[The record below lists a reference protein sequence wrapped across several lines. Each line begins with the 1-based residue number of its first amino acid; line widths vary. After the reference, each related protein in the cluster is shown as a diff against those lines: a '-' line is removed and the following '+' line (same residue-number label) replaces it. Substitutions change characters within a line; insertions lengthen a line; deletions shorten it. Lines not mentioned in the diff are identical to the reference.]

1 MRQYGAPAPK
11 MAPKLPATRP
21 ARRTLAEALL
31 DALHGHGARE
41 IFGIPGDFALN
52 LFDAIE
58 RHGAFPLYTLSHEPS
73 IGFAADAAARIH
85 GAPSVAAV
93 TYGAGAL
100 NMVNPV
106 AAAFA
111 EKSPVVV
118 LSGAPGRGERA
129 SGFALHHQAR
139 TLDSQL
145 AIFREITCD
154 QAVLDDARRAPR
166 EISRVLAS
174 ALRCS
179 RPVYLEIP
187 RDMVDA
193 PCAPVVAEAARAVD
207 RDALEACATEIM
219 ARLVAAEHP
228 VIMAGVEVRRFGLE
242 EHVAA
247 LARALGL
254 PLVTS
259 LLGRG
264 LFAHADT
271 PLAGTYLGLAGD
283 PAVAQSVEE
292 SDALFL
298 LGEIISDTTFGVS
311 GRRVD
316 LRRAI
321 QALDN
326 QVVISHH
333 TYFDIPLAALV
344 EALARRARPLASAS
358 RAASWPLPANLPA
371 DAAPVEPRDVA
382 AGINDMMAKHGRMPV
397 AADIGDCL
405 FTAMDLVHTD
415 HVAPGYYATMG
426 FAVPAALGVQA
437 ATGRRALALVG
448 DGAFQMTGW
457 ELGHCRRYEWDPIV
471 VVMNNARWG
480 MLSAFRPQARYTE
493 LGEWDFAGCAE
504 PLGGRGHRVATR
516 AQLAQALEAAAR
528 ERGRFHLIDVRI
540 APEALSPTLR
550 RFAAA
555 LSAVD
560 PDPPL

>member
-1 MRQYGAPAPK
+1 
-11 MAPKLPATRP
+11 LSRP
-21 ARRTLAEALL
+21 ARSTLAAALL
-31 DALHGHGARE
+31 AALREHGARE
-41 IFGIPGDFALN
+41 IFGIPGDFALG

-58 RHGAFPLYTLSHEPS
+58 REGTLPLYTLSHEPS

-100 NMVNPV
+100 NMVNAV
-106 AAAFA
+106 AAAYA

-118 LSGAPGRGERA
+118 LSGSPGRGERA
-129 SGFALHHQAR
+129 SGLSLHHQAR

-154 QAVLDDARRAPR
+154 QAVLDESSRPAEDIA
-166 EISRVLAS
+166 RVLAS
-174 ALRCS
+174 ARRCS

-187 RDMVDA
+187 RDRVEA
-193 PCAPVVAEAARAVD
+193 PCEAVVAQAPAPIDA
-207 RDALEACATEIM
+207 DALAACAEEIM
-219 ARLVAAEHP
+219 ARLVAAQRP
-228 VIMAGVEVRRFGLE
+228 VLMAGVEVRRFGLE
-242 EHVAA
+242 ERVAA
-247 LARALGL
+247 LARRLGI
-254 PLVTS
+254 PVVTS

-264 LFAHADT
+264 LFAGADT
-271 PLAGTYLGLAGD
+271 PLAGTYLGPAGN
-283 PAVAQSVEE
+283 PAVAEMVEE

-298 LGEIISDTTFGVS
+298 LGEIVSDTTFGVS

-316 LRRAI
+316 LRHAI

-333 TYFDIPLAALV
+333 TYFDIALAALV
-344 EALARRARPLASAS
+344 DALGRSARPLASAR
-358 RAASWPLPANLPA
+358 RAESWALPANLAA
-371 DAAPVEPRDVA
+371 DGAPVEPRDIA
-382 AGINDMMAKHGRMPV
+382 AGVNDLMARHGLMPV

-405 FTAMDLVHTD
+405 FTAMELVHTD

-426 FAVPAALGVQA
+426 FGVPAALGVQA

-457 ELGHCRRYEWDPIV
+457 ELGHCRRYGWDPIV

-480 MLSAFRPQARYTE
+480 MLSAFRPQAGYTA
-493 LGEWDFAGCAE
+493 LGEWDFAGCAA

-516 AQLAQALEAAAR
+516 EELARALEAAAA
-528 ERGRFHLIDVRI
+528 ERGRFHLIDVRM
-540 APEALSPTLR
+540 APGALSSTLR
-550 RFAAA
+550 RFADAIGSFGIPA
-555 LSAVD
+555 KAGM
-560 PDPPL
+560 P

>member
-1 MRQYGAPAPK
+1 MS
-11 MAPKLPATRP
+11 RP
-21 ARRTLAEALL
+21 ARSTLAVSLLAALR
-31 DALHGHGARE
+31 DHGARE
-41 IFGIPGDFALN
+41 IFGIPGDFALG

-58 RHGAFPLYTLSHEPS
+58 REGTLPLYTLSHEPS

-100 NMVNPV
+100 NMVNAV
-106 AAAFA
+106 AAAYA

-129 SGFALHHQAR
+129 SGLALHHQAR

-154 QAVLDDARRAPR
+154 QAVLDDSSRPAEDIA
-166 EISRVLAS
+166 RVLAS
-174 ALRCS
+174 ARRCS

-187 RDMVDA
+187 RDRVDA
-193 PCAPVVAEAARAVD
+193 PCDAVVAEPARAID
-207 RDALEACATEIM
+207 AEALEACAEEVM
-219 ARLVAAEHP
+219 ARLVAAQRP
-228 VIMAGVEVRRFGLE
+228 VLMAGVEVRRFGLE
-242 EHVAA
+242 ERVAA
-247 LARALGL
+247 LARGLGI
-254 PLVTS
+254 PIVTS

-264 LFAHADT
+264 LFAGADT
-271 PLAGTYLGLAGD
+271 PLAGTYLGLAGN
-283 PAVAQSVEE
+283 PAVAEMVEE

-298 LGEIISDTTFGVS
+298 LGEIVSDTTFGVS

-316 LRRAI
+316 LRHAI

-344 EALARRARPLASAS
+344 DALARRARPLASAR
-358 RAASWPLPANLPA
+358 RADSWPLPANLVA
-371 DAAPVEPRDVA
+371 DGAPVEPRDIA
-382 AGINDMMAKHGRMPV
+382 AGINDLMARHGLMPV

-405 FTAMDLVHTD
+405 FTAMELVHTD

-426 FAVPAALGVQA
+426 FGVPAALGVQA
-437 ATGRRALALVG
+437 ATGRRALALAG

-457 ELGHCRRYEWDPIV
+457 ELGHCRRYGWDPIV

-480 MLSAFRPQARYTE
+480 MLSAFRPQANYTA
-493 LGEWDFAGCAE
+493 LGDWDFAGCAQ

-516 AQLAQALEAAAR
+516 ADLARALEGAAAD
-528 ERGRFHLIDVRI
+528 RGRFHLIDVRI
-540 APEALSPTLR
+540 APSALSPTLR

-555 LSAVD
+555 IEARGNGQAAANRFSPKSD
-560 PDPPL
+560 KSSESR